1 MSSRAADLQPSYKV
15 ANAPLNLFPYPHF
28 FVQDIF
34 DADYYAQIQAHLP
47 DPKDMRPIGEVRP
60 VRGYNERFVME
71 LGSRQLETLPREKQ
85 AFWRDLNSWIV
96 GGRFGEL
103 VLNKFG
109 QFMSQRFGA
118 TEVDLYEE
126 AMLVQDITNYALGP
140 HTDAT
145 RKVITMLFYLPPDAS
160 QAHLGTSIYV
170 PRQANFRCNG
180 GPHYPHEGFE
190 RLCTM
195 PFLPNCLFA
204 FFKTDNSFHGVER
217 VADPDCKRW
226 LLLYDVYVEE
236 KVATTAPARKPTAD
250 VKFSF

>member
-1 MSSRAADLQPSYKV
+1 MSSRAADLQPCYKV

-34 DADYYAQIQAHLP
+34 EPEYYAQIQKHMP
-47 DPKDMRPIGEVRP
+47 EPRDMLPIGDVRP
-60 VRGYNERFVME
+60 VRGYKERFILE
-71 LGSRQLETLPREKQ
+71 LGGKQLETLPSEKK
-85 AFWRDLNSWIV
+85 AFWQDLNSWMV
-96 GGRFGEL
+96 GGRFGQV

-109 QFMSQRFGA
+109 QFMDQRFGQQ
-118 TEVDLYEE
+118 EVGLYDE
-126 AMLVQDITNYALGP
+126 AMLVEDITNYALGP
-140 HTDAT
+140 HTDAS
-145 RKVITMLFYLPPDAS
+145 RKVITMLFYLPADDS

-170 PRQANFRCNG
+170 PREPAFRCAG
-180 GPHYPHEGFE
+180 GPHYKHEGFE
-190 RLCTM
+190 RLWTM

-226 LLLYDVYVEE
+226 LLLYDLYVQE
-236 KVATTAPARKPTAD
+236 KVAAAPPARGPAGN